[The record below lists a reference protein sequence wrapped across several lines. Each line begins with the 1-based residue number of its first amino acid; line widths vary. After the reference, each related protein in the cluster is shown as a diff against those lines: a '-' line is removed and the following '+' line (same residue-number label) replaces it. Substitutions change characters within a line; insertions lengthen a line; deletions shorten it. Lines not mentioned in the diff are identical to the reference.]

1 MIMYFNGFQIGNS
14 TKSLSFDIVAQELGP
29 IAESSSIETATGQ
42 RTVAVSFVN
51 YKYFLILNLSV
62 MFFINESMY
71 SLGHLYFLKS
81 ESALFYFLYKTST
94 LIFVIDSTSLKAIL
108 NLDFVNSRTSIH
120 LILDFC
126 VNLDSE

>member
-1 MIMYFNGFQIGNS
+1 MVFKSAIVPSPCPS
-14 TKSLSFDIVAQELGP
+14 TLSHKNLVPLP
-29 IAESSSIETATGQ
+29 KVPPSNETATGQ